1 MSIFHQH
8 PSLDELN
15 TRWLPKLDQ
24 SLGVKITEVGANTLS
39 AEFLVT
45 DAIVQPFGI
54 LHGGFSCVVGESL
67 GSIAGYLV
75 LKDANQAV
83 VGQNL
88 QAMHFRPAVKG
99 SWLVATAEALH
110 LGRRSQIWETHLREK
125 ISQRLISRITLT
137 LALIERP
144 D

>member
-1 MSIFHQH
+1 MC
-8 PSLDELN
+8 L
-15 TRWLPKLDQ
+15 
-24 SLGVKITEVGANTLS
+24 
-39 AEFLVT
+39 
-45 DAIVQPFGI
+45 
-54 LHGGFSCVVGESL
+54 
-67 GSIAGYLV
+67 IAGYLV
-75 LKDANQAV
+75 LKDAKQAV

-137 LALIERP
+137 LAFSACRCLYYQ
-144 D
+144 